1 MLSNSINNYLLVEIL
16 SLYQQ
21 MQSMNKDVSMVWIKA
36 HVEIKSNEKKNT
48 KVSQKKNEK
57 TLSKAIDLNN
67 TAFIFNSI

>member
-36 HVEIKSNEKKNT
+36 HVEIKSNEKKT
-48 KVSQKKNEK
+48 RKSHKKK
-57 TLSKAIDLNN
+57 TRKLSAKQ
-67 TAFIFNSI
+67 